1 LKETLGLTFGSKQEF
16 ANNYQVAFAIDCE
29 AVSNSNEARLS
40 EHTSLPGGVSL
51 IPGSGC
57 HSSPSARM
65 RLLKGGHDP
74 PEPEI
79 DMNAL

>member
-1 LKETLGLTFGSKQEF
+1 LKETLGLKVGSKQEF
-16 ANNYQVAFAIDCE
+16 ANDYQAFAIDCE
-29 AVSNSNEARLS
+29 AVSNSNEARLP

-57 HSSPSARM
+57 HSSSARM

-79 DMNAL
+79 DMNA